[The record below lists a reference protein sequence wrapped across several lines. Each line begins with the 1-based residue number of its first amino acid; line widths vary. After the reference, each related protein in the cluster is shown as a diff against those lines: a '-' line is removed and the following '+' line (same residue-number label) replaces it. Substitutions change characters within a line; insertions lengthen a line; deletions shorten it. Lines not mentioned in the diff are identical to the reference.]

1 MPNDRDSHL
10 FCVYLQVLKAKF
22 ALCQYIAQN
31 IKTFSKRSAFYALDG
46 LVDKIGDVKVRS
58 SLIWLYCLRFAVF
71 TISHNLFLW
80 LPTNL
85 LKNFPSFHTNFIPS
99 VKGCEQRNSH
109 HICCDDITKLYKL
122 EGEKVICLLVFS
134 NRFNWLIEAK

>member
-1 MPNDRDSHL
+1 MLNDRVSHL

-58 SLIWLYCLRFAVF
+58 SLIWLHCLRFAVF

-80 LPTNL
+80 LPTNYSL
-85 LKNFPSFHTNFIPS
+85 FHQLKDVSKETLTTFAVMISLNYIS
-99 VKGCEQRNSH
+99 
-109 HICCDDITKLYKL
+109 L
-122 EGEKVICLLVFS
+122 KV
-134 NRFNWLIEAK
+134 RK